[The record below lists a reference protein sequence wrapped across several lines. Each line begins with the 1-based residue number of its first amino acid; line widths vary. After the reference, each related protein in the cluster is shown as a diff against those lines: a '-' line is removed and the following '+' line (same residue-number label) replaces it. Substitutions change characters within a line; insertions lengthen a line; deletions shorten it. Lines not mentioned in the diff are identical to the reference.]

1 MLARLAALAERFASS
16 PWLDMLFAA
25 PAAHMRRTVFA
36 LIVVHASRRQPKAPA
51 PAAQTQRPRR
61 ASPGFALPRRRDSA
75 WRIVIGARLR
85 RRVRGKPRALIAA
98 LIALLA
104 DIETEIARMAR
115 RLHRG
120 FTRGRAPLQSR
131 RPRAR

>member
-36 LIVVHASRRQPKAPA
+36 LIVAHASRRQPKAPA
-51 PAAQTQRPRR
+51 PAAQTQRP
-61 ASPGFALPRRRDSA
+61 
-75 WRIVIGARLR
+75 
-85 RRVRGKPRALIAA
+85 RGKPRALIAA